1 MTTAAWALILYGA
14 YGALAFGLRGVVQ
27 RRRTGDSG
35 FRGFSG
41 AVGSPEWFAG
51 ILFALAIAAGVL
63 GPVADIAGWMAP
75 VTTSGALIGAGIAL
89 LGIGATVGAQFAM
102 GNSWRVGVDED
113 ETTDLVTGGPF
124 NWVRNPIFTAMIATA
139 VGLAGMVPNALSIGG
154 LIGLV
159 VGLEL
164 HVRLIEE
171 PYLAKVHGPSYRAY
185 ASRVGRFLPGIGRL
199 AT

>member
-1 MTTAAWALILYGA
+1 MSAAGWALVLYGI
-14 YGALAFGLRGVVQ
+14 YGLLAFGVRGIVQ

-41 AVGSPEWFAG
+41 TVGSPEWFAG

-63 GPVADIAGWMAP
+63 GPVADIFGWLDALDAP
-75 VTTSGALIGAGIAL
+75 IVGVGAVLAVV
-89 LGIGATVGAQFAM
+89 GIGATVTAQFAM
-102 GNSWRVGVDED
+102 GNSWRVGVDKN
-113 ETTDLVTGGPF
+113 ETTELVTGGPF
-124 NWVRNPIFTAMIATA
+124 DWVRNPIFTAMIFTA
-139 VGLAGMVPNALSIGG
+139 LGLAAMVPNLLSIGG
-154 LIGLV
+154 AVGLV

-171 PYLAKVHGPSYRAY
+171 PYLTGVHGDSYRRY

-199 AT
+199 RP